1 MSNYLILNL
10 TKNHDFFT
18 IWKVKAIFLLAKQI
32 LKIYFYKDKDSLY
45 INNVKLINLTNIIE
59 YVIIDKK

>member
-1 MSNYLILNL
+1 MSNYLKLNL

-18 IWKVKAIFLLAKQI
+18 IWNVKATFLFAKQI
-32 LKIYFYKDKDSLY
+32 ENIYFYKNKDGLY

-59 YVIIDKK
+59 YVITAEK